1 MGHFEVAFMDLF
13 WIIVGLF
20 VTAVV
25 VSLILGQMYG
35 TFAWSP

>member
-1 MGHFEVAFMDLF
+1 MDIV

-20 VTAVV
+20 VTAIII
-25 VSLILGQMYG
+25 SLILGQMYG